1 MTVMFP
7 QFLSSILVALTL
19 YVFPF
24 HSQEHKFYVSTTNV
38 EYKPIENTLQVI
50 TQLFID
56 DVELLLQQTDR
67 TIRLDPD
74 SNSQQIDRL
83 LEFHLN
89 KELQI
94 RTNNS
99 ILEMH
104 FLGKEYKEDILVC
117 YIEIPLSEAI
127 QNLKIR
133 NSMLFDLYEDQQNIV
148 HFKSK
153 NFRKSFLLKTLMA
166 EAAIDF

>member
-1 MTVMFP
+1 MSVTIPHFISS
-7 QFLSSILVALTL
+7 FLLLLVLH
-19 YVFPF
+19 VFPYQ
-24 HSQEHKFYVSTTNV
+24 SKEHKFYVSTTKV
-38 EYKPIENTLQVI
+38 EYKPTENTLQI
-50 TQLFID
+50 ISQLFID
-56 DVELLLQQTDR
+56 DVELLLQQTDG

-74 SNSQQIDRL
+74 SNSDQIDRL
-83 LEFHLN
+83 LEFHLK

-94 RTNNS
+94 EVDDS
-99 ILEMH
+99 ILEMY

-117 YIEIPLSEAI
+117 YIEIPLSETI

-148 HFKSK
+148 HFKSM
-153 NFRKSFLLKTLMA
+153 NYRKSFLFKIPMV